1 MIFLNK
7 PCTLLL
13 SVAVIALL
21 GVGAHYLMKANE
33 AGAPDSVVTDGAAV
47 APVTEGE
54 PSTITPVLNS
64 GEKAEIIQEVKAADV
79 AKNVDQKID
88 ASTDKAMV
96 DSLDYLSRQ
105 LDPAG
110 QQQLQDDYS
119 VIASVLTSAAIEDGR
134 KNDDSLVKV
143 REAVNGK
150 TAAELTEIAEKL
162 KPKG

>member
-1 MIFLNK
+1 MNK
-7 PCTLLL
+7 TFALLL

-21 GVGAHYLMKANE
+21 GVSAHYLIKGGDAGTGPVVIEDPAATPAAE
-33 AGAPDSVVTDGAAV
+33 A
-47 APVTEGE
+47 E
-54 PSTITPVLNS
+54 PSTISSVLDS
-64 GEKAEIIQEVKAADV
+64 GEKAEIIQGAETADT

-96 DSLDYLSRQ
+96 DSLDYISRQ

-119 VIASVLTSAAIEDGR
+119 VIASVLTSAAIEDGS
-134 KNDDSLVKV
+134 KNDDSLAKI

-150 TAAELTEIAEKL
+150 TASELTEIAEEL
-162 KPKG
+162 RPKG

>member
-1 MIFLNK
+1 MNK
-7 PCTLLL
+7 PCTLVL

-21 GVGAHYLMKANE
+21 GVGAHYLIKANE
-33 AGAPDSVVTDGAAV
+33 AGPVAVEEVVATPAA
-47 APVTEGE
+47 VTEGE
-54 PSTITPVLNS
+54 PSTISPVLDS
-64 GEKAEIIQEVKAADV
+64 GEKAEIIEDAKITEAD
-79 AKNVDQKID
+79 KNVAQKID

-119 VIASVLTSAAIEDGR
+119 IIASVLTSAAIEDGS

-150 TAAELTEIAEKL
+150 TAAQLTEIAEKL
-162 KPKG
+162 KPKD

>member
-1 MIFLNK
+1 MNK
-7 PCTLLL
+7 PCALLL

-21 GVGAHYLMKANE
+21 GVSTHYLMKASEVGTGPGPVVIEDPAVTPAAE
-33 AGAPDSVVTDGAAV
+33 A
-47 APVTEGE
+47 E
-54 PSTITPVLNS
+54 PSTISPVLDS
-64 GEKAEIIQEVKAADV
+64 GEKAEIIQDAKTAVT

-96 DSLDYLSRQ
+96 DSLDYISRQ

-119 VIASVLTSAAIEDGR
+119 VIAGVLTSTAIEDGS

-150 TAAELTEIAEKL
+150 TAAELSEIAEKL